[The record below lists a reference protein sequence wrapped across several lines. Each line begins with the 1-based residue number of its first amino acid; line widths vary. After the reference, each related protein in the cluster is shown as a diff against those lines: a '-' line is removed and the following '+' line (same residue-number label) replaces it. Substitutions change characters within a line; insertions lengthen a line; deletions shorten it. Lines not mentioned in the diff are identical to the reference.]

1 MVPVP
6 PSVSLADELRARGL
20 RLTAQRQ
27 LVLESVYRLGHATP
41 DQVHA
46 EVARTA
52 AGVNITTV
60 YRTLELLE
68 ELGLVTHAHLSHGAP
83 TYHAIGRAAPA
94 LLLVCRL
101 LQGLSIGGEYVGA
114 NILILEH
121 AGSGRYGRAV
131 SANQIASY
139 LGAAAAAATSLFL
152 TAALLLAVAPGPGML
167 YVLARSLAG
176 GRREG
181 VLSALGTFVG
191 GMVHVLAAA
200 AGVSVVLAR
209 SAVAFATVKY
219 AGAAYLCFL
228 GVRMILAA
236 WRDKDELPT
245 AALPPPRNP
254 FWQGIATEVLN
265 PKTALFFL
273 SFIPQFVNR
282 EAGHVFAQFLALGA
296 VSVTLNTSADLVVTM
311 FAGPLGNRIRSS
323 ARFRRAQRT
332 ATGGIM
338 IGLGTYLAVS
348 KSE

>member
-1 MVPVP
+1 ML
-6 PSVSLADELRARGL
+6 PSSQLA
-20 RLTAQRQ
+20 
-27 LVLESVYRLGHATP
+27 
-41 DQVHA
+41 
-46 EVARTA
+46 
-52 AGVNITTV
+52 
-60 YRTLELLE
+60 
-68 ELGLVTHAHLSHGAP
+68 
-83 TYHAIGRAAPA
+83 
-94 LLLVCRL
+94 
-101 LQGLSIGGEYVGA
+101 
-114 NILILEH
+114 
-121 AGSGRYGRAV
+121 
-131 SANQIASY
+131 
-139 LGAAAAAATSLFL
+139 LFL
-152 TAALLLAVAPGPGML
+152 TAALLLAIAPGPGML

-228 GVRMILAA
+228 GVRMIWAA
-236 WRDKDELPT
+236 WHDGDELPA
-245 AALPPPRNP
+245 AALPPARNP

-338 IGLGTYLAVS
+338 IGLGSYLALS

>member
-1 MVPVP
+1 MVDSSKFV
-6 PSVSLADELRARGL
+6 
-20 RLTAQRQ
+20 
-27 LVLESVYRLGHATP
+27 
-41 DQVHA
+41 
-46 EVARTA
+46 
-52 AGVNITTV
+52 
-60 YRTLELLE
+60 
-68 ELGLVTHAHLSHGAP
+68 
-83 TYHAIGRAAPA
+83 
-94 LLLVCRL
+94 
-101 LQGLSIGGEYVGA
+101 
-114 NILILEH
+114 
-121 AGSGRYGRAV
+121 
-131 SANQIASY
+131 
-139 LGAAAAAATSLFL
+139 LFL
-152 TAALLLAVAPGPGML
+152 TAAVLLAVAPGPGML

-228 GVRMILAA
+228 GLRMILSAR
-236 WRDKDELPT
+236 RDSGELPIEN
-245 AALPPPRNP
+245 LPRARNP

-282 EAGHVFAQFLALGA
+282 EAGHVFWQFVGLGTI
-296 VSVTLNTSADLVVTM
+296 SVLLNTSADLVVTL

-323 ARFRRAQRT
+323 AKFRRAQRT

-338 IGLGTYLAVS
+338 IGLGGYLAVS
-348 KSE
+348 RAE